1 MAELEP
7 GVGEMSDR
15 VVGIAGDPVAIG
27 GRRQSDPPG
36 TVAIAIGDT
45 RYVAHVTA
53 LADGRRL
60 LELNDRRRIV
70 CSVSECAD
78 GFWVTANGRTAFVP
92 RAEARKRAAQ
102 HSAGL
107 EAPMPGKVLEICVTP
122 GDTVESGD
130 VLLVIE
136 AMKMEQPI
144 RAPYAGVVKAVSTE
158 EGQRVNPGTPLVVLE
173 PI

>member
-1 MAELEP
+1 
-7 GVGEMSDR
+7 
-15 VVGIAGDPVAIG
+15 
-27 GRRQSDPPG
+27 
-36 TVAIAIGDT
+36 
-45 RYVAHVTA
+45 
-53 LADGRRL
+53 
-60 LELNDRRRIV
+60 
-70 CSVSECAD
+70 
-78 GFWVTANGRTAFVP
+78 
-92 RAEARKRAAQ
+92 
-102 HSAGL
+102 
-107 EAPMPGKVLEICVTP
+107 MPGKVLEICVTP